1 MTKTEFK
8 NLIKDII
15 RKKYNP
21 AKVDLDSL
29 GTQVD
34 LDFGKFPIIEKFP
47 SIKGILIDLL
57 TDQYE
62 AFVNEIQWTAPRPTT
77 LKIILNNGQ
86 SFYLIHTDKTWEAKI
101 EGKKYYLLNL
111 PEEER
116 AAEAIARILSYAWAS
131 EPEKEPEGGE
141 TPSTEETP
149 TEETPA
155 EETPEE
161 EIPAET

>member
-1 MTKTEFK
+1 MTKAEFK
-8 NLIKDII
+8 EKIKKLVKQVYEPLSKI
-15 RKKYNP
+15 
-21 AKVDLDSL
+21 DLDKTDAAVSL
-29 GTQVD
+29 D
-34 LDFGKFPIIEKFP
+34 AGKFPILLRFP
-47 SIKGILIDLL
+47 SLKRILIDLL

-62 AFVNEIQWTAPRPTT
+62 AFIQEIQWTAPRPTT

-86 SFYLIHTDKTWEAKI
+86 SFYLIHTDRTWEAKV

-131 EPEKEPEGGE
+131 EPEKEPEGGKSS
-141 TPSTEETP
+141 STEETP
-149 TEETPA
+149 KETPE

-161 EIPAET
+161 EIPAEV